1 MKSMQ
6 VRFRISKEPVFSSSS
21 TSTIKSNTKGITNS
35 TSDHEAKQDYS
46 TNTNN
51 IQGRGRHQSRS
62 RFGCT
67 ECKQKHV
74 KCDETYPVC
83 TRCRKRG
90 LICKAAPRLRRWQN
104 ESPWTKLRSRAS
116 VSTTSQLVDISD
128 TSSKS
133 LLRYWLEKASQIMV
147 IDPDDNPL
155 SFPVLEYVEQCPSLK
170 HALQS
175 VGAAHRNYFDPQ
187 QLSKCLEE
195 RHSALQLIINDL
207 SCPGDNLFPLFLTIL
222 LVGLSTAWTN
232 PPTADFGE
240 NHLGGAR
247 ALVDTLLHDYS
258 NHGKR
263 PSYFTFVIGAYL
275 YWDMSTA
282 FLVPSHV
289 QAPLNTSQIYTAILD
304 IGQEYHPF
312 GGYTT
317 EIFYLL
323 GNVGRY
329 CRSVVETGVRDES
342 IEIVLE
348 EEMEKWQPNYDS
360 PQLGVIGDAF
370 RSHGLISLT
379 AICFRRRR
387 DNYAIEDKLLPA
399 MLNTEAEGIAE
410 WWQNVWT
417 SFAND
422 DLEANIRSRALA
434 VVRDLTSIP
443 SSHAC
448 TNLQAIPLFTAAS
461 ELPKEHE
468 KERELAV
475 TRFKEL
481 YSRNHLRANLTVLE
495 LLPEIWKRHD
505 AGDMISWMEVMM
517 AKGWNLM
524 LG

>member
-6 VRFRISKEPVFSSSS
+6 IRFRIRNEPLS
-21 TSTIKSNTKGITNS
+21 TSTKTSTSNS
-35 TSDHEAKQDYS
+35 TSTSHHEVEHDSS
-46 TNTNN
+46 TNTNT
-51 IQGRGRHQSRS
+51 IQGRGRHQARS

-67 ECKQKHV
+67 ECKQRHV
-74 KCDETYPVC
+74 KCDEAYPVC

-90 LICKAAPRLRRWQN
+90 SICKSAPRLRRWQN
-104 ESPWTKLRSRAS
+104 EGPWTKLRSHSSLPSSER
-116 VSTTSQLVDISD
+116 LIDISD
-128 TSSKS
+128 TNSKS

-155 SFPVLEYVEQCPSLK
+155 SFPILEYVERCPSLK

-175 VGAAHRNYFDPQ
+175 VGAAHRNFFDPQ

-240 NHLGGAR
+240 KHLSGAR

-258 NHGKR
+258 TQQKR

-282 FLVPSHV
+282 FLVPSQV
-289 QAPLNTSQIYTAILD
+289 QSPLNTNQIYTAILD

-329 CRSVVETGVRDES
+329 CRSVVETGIRDES
-342 IEIVLE
+342 IEIILE
-348 EEMEKWQPNYDS
+348 EEMEKWQPNYES

-370 RSHGLISLT
+370 RSHGLISLA

-387 DNYAIEDKLLPA
+387 NSDTIEDKLLPA
-399 MLNTEAEGIAE
+399 LLHTEADGIAQ
-410 WWQNVWT
+410 WWQNIWT

-461 ELPKEHE
+461 ELTKEYE
-468 KERELAV
+468 KERDLAV
-475 TRFKEL
+475 LRFKEL
-481 YSRNHLRANLTVLE
+481 YSLNHLRANLTALE
-495 LLPEIWKRHD
+495 ILPEIWKRHD
-505 AGDMISWMEVMM
+505 AGEMISWMEVMM
-517 AKGWNLM
+517 EKGWNIM